1 MRSTMLPPWLR
12 AESHAHRQLN
22 TLPRCMRPEGDGAK
36 RPTTGA
42 RAGAS
47 LLLGAVDVA
56 TAGVVMLR
64 ALMSMRTSIARG
76 AVGETLPRPVSCR
89 GRALR
94 VPDHRLDSSI
104 AARQPNPSND
114 RNPGSSSQLP
124 GFPRK
129 RGT

>member
-42 RAGAS
+42 GTEAGCVVGAS
-47 LLLGAVDVA
+47 A
-56 TAGVVMLR
+56 AGVAMLR
-64 ALMSMRTSIARG
+64 ALISMRTSIARG
-76 AVGETLPRPVSCR
+76 GGGVVDARKLPRP
-89 GRALR
+89 R
-94 VPDHRLDSSI
+94 VVLDGHRLNISI
-104 AARQPNPSND
+104 TARKLSPFNPSND

>member
-12 AESHAHRQLN
+12 AESHEHRQLN
-22 TLPRCMRPEGDGAK
+22 MLPRCMRPDGDGAK

-42 RAGAS
+42 GAGEGVVVGAS
-47 LLLGAVDVA
+47 A
-56 TAGVVMLR
+56 AGVAMLR
-64 ALMSMRTSIARG
+64 ALISMRTSIARG
-76 AVGETLPRPVSCR
+76 AVGETLPWPASCR

-114 RNPGSSSQLP
+114 GNPGSSSQLP

>member
-12 AESHAHRQLN
+12 AESHEHRQLN

-36 RPTTGA
+36 RPTTGVA
-42 RAGAS
+42 TAVAGAS
-47 LLLGAVDVA
+47 AACVA
-56 TAGVVMLR
+56 MLR
-64 ALMSMRTSIARG
+64 ALISMRTSIARG
-76 AVGETLPRPVSCR
+76 AVGETLPWPASCR

>member
-12 AESHAHRQLN
+12 AESHEHRQLN
-22 TLPRCMRPEGDGAK
+22 TLPKCMRPEGDGAK
-36 RPTTGA
+36 RPTTGVGTA
-42 RAGAS
+42 VAGAS
-47 LLLGAVDVA
+47 AACVA
-56 TAGVVMLR
+56 MLR
-64 ALMSMRTSIARG
+64 ALISMRTSIARG
-76 AVGETLPRPVSCR
+76 AVGETLPWPASCR

>member
-1 MRSTMLPPWLR
+1 MRNTMLPPWLL

-22 TLPRCMRPEGDGAK
+22 TLPRCIRPEGDGAK

-42 RAGAS
+42 GAEAGGVAGAS
-47 LLLGAVDVA
+47 A
-56 TAGVVMLR
+56 AGVAMLR
-64 ALMSMRTSIARG
+64 VLISMRTSIARG
-76 AVGETLPRPVSCR
+76 AVGETLPWPASCR

>member
-12 AESHAHRQLN
+12 VESHEHKQLN
-22 TLPRCMRPEGDGAK
+22 TLPKCMRPEGDGAK
-36 RPTTGA
+36 RPTTGVGA
-42 RAGAS
+42 AVAGAS
-47 LLLGAVDVA
+47 AACVA
-56 TAGVVMLR
+56 MLH
-64 ALMSMRTSIARG
+64 ALISMRTSIARG
-76 AVGETLPRPVSCR
+76 AVGETLPWPASCR

>member
-36 RPTTGA
+36 RPMTGA
-42 RAGAS
+42 GAEAGCVVGAS
-47 LLLGAVDVA
+47 S
-56 TAGVVMLR
+56 AGVAMLR
-64 ALMSMRTSIARG
+64 ALISMRTSIARG
-76 AVGETLPRPVSCR
+76 AVGETLPWPASCR